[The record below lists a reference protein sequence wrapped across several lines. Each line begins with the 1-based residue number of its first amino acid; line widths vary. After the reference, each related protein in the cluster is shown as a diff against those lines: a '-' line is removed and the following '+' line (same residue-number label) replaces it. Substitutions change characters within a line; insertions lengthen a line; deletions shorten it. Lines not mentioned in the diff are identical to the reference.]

1 MDQEVLHKE
10 TLSSATTVASNRS
23 SAPNRSRAP
32 IVHMDRNQDMAAATR
47 TTGLLKDDHLERLN
61 DSQHDPNRDYD
72 AMVGMGS

>member
-1 MDQEVLHKE
+1 
-10 TLSSATTVASNRS
+10 
-23 SAPNRSRAP
+23 
-32 IVHMDRNQDMAAATR
+32 MDRNQDMAAATR